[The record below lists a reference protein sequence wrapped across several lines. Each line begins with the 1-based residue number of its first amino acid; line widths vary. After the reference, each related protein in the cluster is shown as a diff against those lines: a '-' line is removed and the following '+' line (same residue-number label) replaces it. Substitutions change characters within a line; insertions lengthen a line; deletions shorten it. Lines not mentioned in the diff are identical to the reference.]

1 MASDQSTY
9 GQDEDGGL
17 RRNFWRKLGQVV
29 AQLPFAE
36 ELLAAYYCAFD
47 SHTPTQVKGIL
58 VAAIAYFVLPFDAIP
73 DMLPVIG
80 FTDDAAVLVIA
91 TKLVSDHI
99 LPVHRELARAALAKF
114 KAAE

>member
-1 MASDQSTY
+1 MASDRTTL
-9 GQDEDGGL
+9 DGNDSAL
-17 RRNFWRKLGQVV
+17 RDKLWRKLAEV
-29 AQLPFAE
+29 AAQIPFVE
-36 ELLAAYYCAFD
+36 DLMAAYYCAFD
-47 SHTPTQVKGIL
+47 NKTPAQVKATL
-58 VAAIAYFVLPFDAIP
+58 FAAIAYFVLPFDAIP

>member
-1 MASDQSTY
+1 MASEQTTY
-9 GQDEDGGL
+9 GQDDDGGL

-58 VAAIAYFVLPFDAIP
+58 VAALAYFVLPFDAIP

-99 LPVHRELARAALAKF
+99 LPVHRELARTALAKF